1 MTLASTQAAAATIPR
16 HPLWGIGRY
25 SVAGSPVDFP
35 ISWEDWERDTAWIQL
50 LLAEHGL
57 GADSAG
63 SGIVVVSG
71 MPESPWFDPVE
82 TAARQLGAPFSI
94 GEVLQF
100 EAFRTGLYAL
110 RLPIGMIFGI
120 NAAVAQGLG
129 DELAAVLQKVPTVFA
144 RPSAIPV
151 VEASGGRPFL
161 VTRLGPA
168 LAVECPLRSGA
179 HVNGAEWTVTDDE
192 GQLRITTAGPRAFQT
207 QAAAT
212 GVSGSVDRSP
222 CLCGRTDPRVTV
234 DPEHAL

>member
-16 HPLWGIGRY
+16 NPLWGIGRY
-25 SVAGSPVDFP
+25 SVAGSHVDFP
-35 ISWEDWERDTAWIQL
+35 ISWEDWERDTAWVQL

-57 GADSAG
+57 DAYH
-63 SGIVVVSG
+63 GIVVVSG

-94 GEVLQF
+94 GEVLAF

-110 RLPIGMIFGI
+110 RLPIGMIFGL

-129 DELAAVLQKVPTVFA
+129 DELAAVVQKVPTVFA

-151 VEASGGRPFL
+151 VEASGGRPYL

-168 LAVECPLRSGA
+168 LAVECPQRAGA
-179 HVNGAEWTVTDDE
+179 HVNGAEWKVTEDG
-192 GQLRITTAGPRAFQT
+192 GQLLITTAGPRAFRT
-207 QAAAT
+207 QVAPT
-212 GVSGSVDRSP
+212 GVGGSVDRSP
-222 CLCGRTDPRVTV
+222 CQCGRTDPRITV
-234 DPEHAL
+234 DPGHAL